1 MQRTPFLP
9 RDVDP
14 LILSFVQKNA
24 CCSKTLVWLSRFR
37 NCLEKVRSSNSDRDR
52 AKRVIGIAHWS
63 PKCNHSSRA
72 VKVGAKI
79 TQFRSE
85 LSRTWSVGTVWAL
98 ETKIEPHFVQFMP
111 FSCLHPPP
119 LTRSTTN
126 WALRKKYAT
135 ETLPSKGRG
144 SFDVEFYP

>member
-1 MQRTPFLP
+1 MQRTLFLP

-14 LILSFVQKNA
+14 LILSFVQKTA

-37 NCLEKVRSSNSDRDR
+37 NCLEKVRSSNSDQDR
-52 AKRVIGIAHWS
+52 AKRVIGVAHWL
-63 PKCNHSSRA
+63 PKCSHSSRA
-72 VKVGAKI
+72 LKVGARI

-98 ETKIEPHFVQFMP
+98 DTKIEPHFVKFMP
-111 FSCLHPPP
+111 FSCLHSP

-135 ETLPSKGRG
+135 DTLPSKGRG